1 MSKVNRGSG
10 FLLSLIIPALFI
22 ILWWVLAWR
31 VDNPIVLPRVSDVF
45 ALLTNPT
52 QNLISMGSLLSN
64 VFVSLIRVLV
74 GYLLAV
80 LMAIPLGILMGY
92 YSLGYDLFNN
102 FLGLFRP
109 IPPLAWVP
117 LVLAWFGVASFA
129 TMFGVEEGQLYIW
142 LNNLKLSMIF
152 IIFIGAFFPVLTS
165 TIYGVRS
172 VNKTLIDGT
181 LVLGANSREIFTKVL
196 LPAAAPSIVN
206 GMRTGLGVAWMCLV
220 SAEMLPG
227 SISGVGYLI
236 THAYTI
242 AKTDIVI
249 AGMISIGAV
258 GAVLDSVFRLFENR
272 KFKWQSMTR

>member
-1 MSKVNRGSG
+1 MFKVNRGNG
-10 FLLSLIIPALFI
+10 FLVSLIIPALFI
-22 ILWWVLAWR
+22 ILWWVLALQ
-31 VDNPIVLPRVSDVF
+31 VDNPVVLPRVNQVF

-64 VFVSLIRVLV
+64 VIVSLIRVTV

-80 LMAIPLGILMGY
+80 LTAIPLGILMGY
-92 YSLGYDLFNN
+92 NSLCYDLFNN

-117 LVLAWFGVASFA
+117 LALSWFGVASFA
-129 TMFGVEEGQLYIW
+129 TLFGVGEGQLYIW
-142 LNNLKLSMIF
+142 LNNLKISMVF

-181 LVLGANSREIFTKVL
+181 LVLGANSRQVFSKVL
-196 LPAAAPSIVN
+196 LHAAAPSIVT

-220 SAEMLPG
+220 AAEMLPG

-236 THAYTI
+236 THAYTV
-242 AKTDIVI
+242 AQTDIVI

-258 GAVLDSVFRLFENR
+258 GAVLDSAFRLFENK
-272 KFKWQSMTR
+272 KFKWQSMAR